1 MEEAFSRQVSDAR
14 FIRGGSLNRQFYGQS
29 RSGYNVNAAIRG
41 RDYDGVLHNFVR
53 TDALDRL
60 QDEAYDKRA
69 GYSIGYVG
77 GKKVMYVSGSRN
89 AIDWVFNV
97 GDMVI
102 PHKHHYASNRTAKR
116 LTAIAKS
123 QNVDVV
129 VGHSRGGML
138 VSKMDIPNDKKLS
151 LDGAMTLAPK
161 NKRDTMNLYQ
171 KQPLDRLIN
180 RGGTNSKAYRMK
192 RIGRAHFI
200 SRDRAGYDRYKK
212 AGGYVPKKTYY
223 TSRQRKRKRR
233 WGAAKA
239 VGRGA
244 FKAGRFFYK

>member
-1 MEEAFSRQVSDAR
+1 MQQAFSKQVADAR
-14 FIRGGSLNRQFYGQS
+14 FIRGGSLNQKFYEQS
-29 RSGYNVNAAIRG
+29 RSGYNVNAAIRS
-41 RDYDGVLHNFVR
+41 RDYDAVLNNFVR

-97 GDMVI
+97 GDMII

-161 NKRDTMNLYQ
+161 NRRDVMNLYQ
-171 KQPLDRLIN
+171 KQPLDKFIG
-180 RGGTNSKAYRMK
+180 RGGTNSKSYRMK

-200 SRDRAGYDRYKK
+200 SRDRAGYDRYKA
-212 AGGYVPKKTYY
+212 AGGYVPKKAYL

-233 WGAAKA
+233 WGYAKA

-244 FKAGRFFYK
+244 YKIGAWWK